1 MRQSTIT
8 KIKNGKITLPKDLQ
22 KEWKEGEVLFMR
34 SSGGFLIKSITP
46 PSLSALRPK
55 LKKLGKLV
63 SSKDIDDAV
72 SWARQK
78 TYAGRT

>member
-1 MRQSTIT
+1 MKQSIVT
-8 KIKNGKITLPKDLQ
+8 KIKKGKITLPKSLQ
-22 KEWKEGEVLFMR
+22 KEWWEGEVLFMP
-34 SSGGFLIKSITP
+34 SANGFLIKSIT

-55 LKKLGKLV
+55 LKKLGKLI
-63 SSKDIDDAV
+63 SGKDIDDAV